1 MRSLLGVN
9 IPYFFGSYA
18 HDLARNPRFSDWPCD
33 FDAMRVSGP
42 LLEARALGLEAV
54 RVWLCEGAEGL
65 ALDDRGRLTG
75 VRPELLDAITVLEE
89 AAVRAG
95 VRLYWGL
102 LDANS
107 VHRDADTITR
117 SILEDRDQG
126 ARFAEHVAA
135 AIAKR
140 LDPQVAVG
148 LELLSEPET
157 LTEDCA
163 DARPAAGEASIAW
176 ETIGTFLAQGKQ
188 AIESASA
195 SLVVTAGSMPV
206 FLPKLFACGAGLD
219 AIDVHVYH
227 DDGGLPSRADLAG
240 YANDARVLDPSF
252 PLFAGECGI
261 PKDPGPK
268 EPLSLLNYLS
278 NADRCGYH
286 AAFLWKLEGDL
297 VEHAPKKIRR
307 AWTAMGHEARA
318 LFASR
323 PAQGFLAGALASEGT

>member
-9 IPYFFGSYA
+9 VPYFFGSYA
-18 HDLARNPRFSDWPCD
+18 HDLARNPRFLDWPCD

-65 ALDDRGRLTG
+65 ALDERGRVTG
-75 VRPELLDAITVLEE
+75 VRPELLEAITILQE

-95 VRLYWGL
+95 VRVYWGL

-107 VHRDADTITR
+107 VHRDGDVVTR
-117 SILEDRDQG
+117 SILEDPDQR

-135 AIAKR
+135 VVAAR
-140 LDPQVAVG
+140 LDPRIAVG

-163 DARPAAGEASIAW
+163 DARPAGGAPSIAW
-176 ETIGTFLAQGKQ
+176 DTIGTFLARGKR
-188 AIESASA
+188 AIEAA
-195 SLVVTAGSMPV
+195 NDALVVTAGTMPV

-219 AIDVHVYH
+219 AVDVHVYH
-227 DDGGLPSRADLAG
+227 DDGGLPSRADLAR
-240 YANDARVLDPSF
+240 YASDPRILDASF

-261 PKDPGPK
+261 PKDPGPR
-268 EPLSLLNYLS
+268 EPLSLLNYLT
-278 NADRCGYH
+278 NADRCAYH

-307 AWTAMGHEARA
+307 AWTSLGHEARA
-318 LFASR
+318 LLASR
-323 PAQGFLAGALASEGT
+323 PGEGFASTEGT

>member
-9 IPYFFGSYA
+9 VPYFFGSYA
-18 HDLARNPRFSDWPCD
+18 HDLARNPRFLDWPCD

-65 ALDDRGRLTG
+65 ALDGRGHVTG
-75 VRPELLDAITVLEE
+75 VRPELTEAIRVLEE

-95 VRLYWGL
+95 VRVYWGL

-107 VHRDADTITR
+107 VHRDGDTITR

-135 AIAKR
+135 AIAAQ
-140 LDPQVAVG
+140 LDPRVAVG

-157 LTEDCA
+157 LTDDCA
-163 DARPAAGEASIAW
+163 DVREPSAARSIGW
-176 ETIGTFLAQGKQ
+176 DEVGHFLREGKR
-188 AIESASA
+188 AIEAASA
-195 SLVVTAGSMPV
+195 QLVVTAGTMPV

-227 DDGGLPSRADLAG
+227 DDGGLPSRADLAT
-240 YANDARVLDPSF
+240 YASDPRVLDAGF

-268 EPLSLLNYLS
+268 QPLSLLNYLA
-278 NADRCGYH
+278 NAESRGYH

-307 AWTAMGHEARA
+307 SWTHLGHEARA
-318 LFASR
+318 MLAAR
-323 PAQGFLAGALASEGT
+323 AAGAATP

>member
-9 IPYFFGSYA
+9 VPYFFGSYA
-18 HDLARNPRFSDWPCD
+18 HDLSKNPRFADWPRD

-54 RVWLCEGAEGL
+54 RIWLCEGGEGI
-65 ALDDRGRLTG
+65 ALDDRGRVTG
-75 VRPELLDAITVLEE
+75 VRPDLSEAITVLEE
-89 AAVRAG
+89 AAHRAG
-95 VRLYWGL
+95 VRVYWGL

-107 VHRDADTITR
+107 VHRDRDAITR

-126 ARFAEHVAA
+126 ARFAELVAG

-140 LDPQVAVG
+140 LDPTIAVG
-148 LELLSEPET
+148 LEILSEPET

-163 DARPAAGEASIAW
+163 DARPAGGEASIGW
-176 ETIGTFLAQGKQ
+176 DTIGRFLAHTKG
-188 AIESASA
+188 AIESANDA
-195 SLVVTAGSMPV
+195 LIVTAGSMPV

-240 YANDARVLDPSF
+240 YASDARILDPSF

-268 EPLSLLNYLS
+268 HPHSLLNYLS

-307 AWTAMGHEARA
+307 AWTQLGHDARTLIDA
-318 LFASR
+318 R
-323 PAQGFLAGALASEGT
+323 GPAGF

>member
-18 HDLARNPRFSDWPCD
+18 HDLSRNARFPGWPCD

-54 RVWLCEGAEGL
+54 RVWLCEGAEGI
-65 ALDDRGRLTG
+65 ALDERGAVSG
-75 VRPELLDAITVLEE
+75 VRPELLEAITVLEE
-89 AAVRAG
+89 AASRAG
-95 VRLYWGL
+95 VRVYWGL

-107 VHRDADTITR
+107 VHRDRDVVTR
-117 SILEDRDQG
+117 SILEDRDQR

-135 AIAKR
+135 VIAKR
-140 LDPQVAVG
+140 LDPGIAVG

-157 LTEDCA
+157 VTEDCA
-163 DARPAAGEASIAW
+163 DARPPGGGEPIAW
-176 ETIGTFLAQGKQ
+176 ETIGLFLAQGKEAVQ
-188 AIESASA
+188 SADA

-206 FLPKLFACGAGLD
+206 FLPKLFSCGAGLD

-227 DDGGLPSRADLAG
+227 DDGGLPSRADLAA
-240 YANDARVLDPSF
+240 YAGDPRVLDPGF
-252 PLFAGECGI
+252 PLLAGECGI
-261 PKDPGPK
+261 PKEQGPRG
-268 EPLSLLNYLS
+268 PLSLLNYLS

-307 AWTAMGHEARA
+307 AWTGMGHEAHAMLQTRD
-318 LFASR
+318 AS
-323 PAQGFLAGALASEGT
+323 GF

>member
-9 IPYFFGSYA
+9 VPYFFGSYA
-18 HDLARNPRFSDWPCD
+18 HDLAPNPRFPDWPCD

-54 RVWLCEGAEGL
+54 RVWLCEGGEGL
-65 ALDDRGRLTG
+65 ALDANGHVRG

-89 AAVRAG
+89 AAQRAG
-95 VRLYWGL
+95 TRVYWGL

-107 VHRDADTITR
+107 VHRDRDAITR

-135 AIAKR
+135 VIAAR
-140 LDPQVAVG
+140 LDPRIAVG

-163 DARPAAGEASIAW
+163 DARPAGGEPSIGWDA
-176 ETIGTFLAQGKQ
+176 IGHFLAHGKQ
-188 AIESASA
+188 AIESANA

-206 FLPKLFACGAGLD
+206 FLPKLFACGAELD
-219 AIDVHVYH
+219 AVDVHVYH
-227 DDGGLPSRADLAG
+227 DNGGLPSRADLAR
-240 YANDARVLDPSF
+240 YASDPRILEPSF
-252 PLFAGECGI
+252 PLLAGECGI
-261 PKDPGPK
+261 PKDPGPA
-268 EPLSLLNYLS
+268 EPLSLLNYLA

-318 LFASR
+318 LLASR
-323 PAQGFLAGALASEGT
+323 PAGGF